1 MCNAEN
7 LRILIK
13 NIYKKMKIIIDN
25 VFRIGYT
32 LYILNL
38 EVFMQTNVVK
48 WGNSHGIRL
57 PKAFLQDI
65 RISENDPVDI
75 SLENEKIIIKKI
87 DQKDHKTIKKRLMD
101 FYGKDYNKHSASQN
115 EIDWGKPVGNEVW

>member
-1 MCNAEN
+1 
-7 LRILIK
+7 
-13 NIYKKMKIIIDN
+13 
-25 VFRIGYT
+25 
-32 LYILNL
+32 
-38 EVFMQTNVVK
+38 MQTNVVK

-65 RISENDPVDI
+65 KISENDPVDI

-101 FYGKDYNKHSASQN
+101 FYGKDYEKYSISQN